1 MASGWKWAVWKP
13 EARSFL
19 RVFHLVV
26 GAQVLGRFPLLSQVI
41 SRVLDWKSII
51 GRLQLVPIWDA
62 GAAGG
67 SFIHYITVPNP
78 PPPAISLLICLRRQQ
93 KMAQE
98 FTFEQKERCDQ
109 CGGVAS

>member
-51 GRLQLVPIWDA
+51 EDSNWCPFGMLAPQEVAL
-62 GAAGG
+62 
-67 SFIHYITVPNP
+67 YI
-78 PPPAISLLICLRRQQ
+78 ISLCQTLHPQLYPC
-93 KMAQE
+93 
-98 FTFEQKERCDQ
+98 
-109 CGGVAS
+109 